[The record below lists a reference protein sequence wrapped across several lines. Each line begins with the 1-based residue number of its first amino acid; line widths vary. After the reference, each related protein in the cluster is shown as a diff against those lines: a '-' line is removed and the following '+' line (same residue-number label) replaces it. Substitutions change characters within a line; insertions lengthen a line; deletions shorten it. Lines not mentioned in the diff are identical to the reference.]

1 MYKMLYCTEIL
12 PNIWWMYTKKI
23 QTLSEEDLKYISR
36 FTNHHKIKILL
47 KLDDYCKF
55 WNKANKFIID
65 IKKQLE
71 LEEINKLK
79 ILLGKLIKLIY
90 NNYLNHKPTLIITNE
105 YNEIGYLYWVYF
117 FKNKID
123 IPMAQICESLDM
135 KLLIKIPLSEKERRF
150 VSLINEI

>member
-1 MYKMLYCTEIL
+1 MLYCTEIL
-12 PNIWWMYTKKI
+12 PNVWWMYTKQYRKM
-23 QTLSEEDLKYISR
+23 SEEDLKYVNR
-36 FTNHHKIKILL
+36 FTNHHKIKTLI
-47 KLDDYCKF
+47 KLDDYSKF

-71 LEEINKLK
+71 MKEIGNLK
-79 ILLGKLIKLIY
+79 VLISKLIKLIY
-90 NNYLNHKPTLIITNE
+90 GNYLAHKPTLMISNE
-105 YNEIGYLYWVYF
+105 YNEVGYLFWLYF
-117 FKNKID
+117 FKNKVD